1 MRRTAKLLR
10 KTLDV
15 RPKWEETLRNR
26 ERVWG
31 VGEILAVPRWD
42 SNLRVLPVEQATN
55 SEGIVA

>member
-26 ERVWG
+26 G
-31 VGEILAVPRWD
+31 DFGLGGFCILAVPRWD
-42 SNLRVLPVEQATN
+42 R
-55 SEGIVA
+55 I